1 MRKKDHPPNFK
12 ILAIIFSGSL
22 VSLFLIV
29 YFFAIKPAEEAIENA
44 RLAVEG
50 LPLEFERSSVDLTLF
65 SQTQKH
71 ESIISRTGYSNFHD
85 ICFLN
90 GNIYA
95 ASDGGLIRIRKGS
108 SSLAPEPPDPYK
120 DEKPGGAKTSKKL
133 TSLTPDERNYLR
145 RYYSGLVGR
154 KKITKLDTDYYVDAV
169 FTISDGLLENRIMAV
184 KPWNG
189 KLLVVYGNFGI
200 ALMDGKMLYNYIFK
214 QQRYNKVCAVSPDR
228 ENILMITDTAD
239 IIEFNGE
246 SFKLL
251 KNEVL
256 NPKKHIISSICRLND
271 GALIGTV
278 SSGLYYYNYDKAV
291 AEKNE
296 IFVSN
301 RINCILNSGD
311 KVFVNSESG
320 VYERGSYNDYLP
332 IVKDYPVR
340 ASAVRDDGT
349 LLCGTYFGEIL
360 EINGR
365 GGIKSTKV
373 SQQNEPVESISI
385 VNLSQSGN
393 LQEAQF
399 AVTGSEILRLNSGN
413 SLERIGLSAELNL
426 LSSNFITSLEIDNNG
441 RIWVGYFEDGIDVLD
456 SDLKVVAHL
465 ENDDV
470 RVIRHLKFDAG
481 RGLMYAAS
489 SKGVIVF
496 DSAYKYRKIDATRGL
511 ISNEVSNISLMK
523 DGAVYCTAGGVTFDQ
538 GGILR
543 SIYAFHNLANNHTY
557 CSINDSDKVYVG
569 TLGGLS
575 IIENLTVRDNLTP
588 LNSPLPNNWVTAIL
602 KDETGNIWIGTYG
615 GGISRIGKSGKWD
628 DVKFPY
634 KDIEINNNAM
644 ISSGNMLFAG
654 TLSDGIIIYDFNTEE
669 WQRFSGTLPSRNVT
683 AFLWIG
689 NKLVIGTDAGLVVSD
704 ISSYK

>member
-1 MRKKDHPPNFK
+1 MRKKVHPPKFK
-12 ILAIIFSGSL
+12 ILAIIFSISL

-29 YFFAIKPAEEAIENA
+29 YFFAIKPAQEAIEDA

-50 LPLEFERSSVDLTLF
+50 LPLEFERRVVDLAQF
-65 SQTQKH
+65 SQTKIP
-71 ESIISRTGYSNFHD
+71 EKIISLTGYSGFHD

-90 GNIYA
+90 GYIYA
-95 ASDGGLIRIRKGS
+95 ASDGGLIRIKKGS
-108 SSLAPEPPDPYK
+108 ASLTPAPPNPYR
-120 DEKPGGAKTSKKL
+120 DEKPGSGKTSKKL
-133 TSLTPDERNYLR
+133 THLTTDERNYLR

-154 KKITKLDTDYYVDAV
+154 KKVTKIDTDYYVDAV
-169 FTISDGLLENRIMAV
+169 FTISDGLLENRIKAV

-189 KLLVVYGNFGI
+189 KLLVVYDNFGI
-200 ALMDGKMLYNYIFK
+200 ALVDGKMLYNYLFK
-214 QQRYNKVCAVSPDR
+214 QQRYNKVCSVSPDR

-251 KNEVL
+251 KNEAL
-256 NPKKHIISSICRLND
+256 HPKKHVISSLCRMND

-278 SSGLYYYNYDKAV
+278 SSGLFYYNYDKAV
-291 AEKNE
+291 AEKND

-301 RINCILNSGD
+301 EINSILKFNDRIII
-311 KVFVNSESG
+311 NSESG
-320 VYERGSYNDYLP
+320 VYERRSYNDYIPL
-332 IVKDYPVR
+332 VKDYPIC
-340 ASAVRDDGT
+340 ASIVKGDGT

-360 EINGR
+360 EVNGR
-365 GGIKSTKV
+365 GGIKSVKV
-373 SQQNEPVESISI
+373 SQKNEPVESISNM
-385 VNLSQSGN
+385 NLAQGGS
-393 LQEAQF
+393 LQETQF
-399 AVTGSEILRLNSGN
+399 VITGSEVLRLHSGN
-413 SLERIGLSAELNL
+413 SVSRIGTSTELNFL
-426 LSSNFITSLEIDNNG
+426 GANFITSLEIDNIG
-441 RIWVGYFEDGIDVLD
+441 RIWIGYFENGIDVLD
-456 SDLKVVAHL
+456 SDLKVIAHL

-481 RGLMYAAS
+481 RGLMYAAA

-496 DSAYKYRKIDATRGL
+496 DSTFKYRKIDTTRGL
-511 ISNEVSNISLMK
+511 ISNEVSSVSLMK
-523 DGAVYCTAGGVTFDQ
+523 GGAVYCTAGGVTFDQ
-538 GGILR
+538 GGMLR
-543 SIYAFHNLANNHTY
+543 SIYAFHNLGNNHTY
-557 CSINDSDKVYVG
+557 CSIIDDDKVYVG

-602 KDETGNIWIGTYG
+602 KDEAGNIWIGTYG

-644 ISSGNMLFAG
+644 ILSANMLFAG
-654 TLSDGIIIYDFNTEE
+654 TLSDGIVVYNFNTKE
-669 WQRFSGTLPSRNVT
+669 WQRFSGTLPSRNIT
-683 AFLWIG
+683 SFLLLG
-689 NKLVIGTDAGLVVSD
+689 NRLVVGTDAGLRVLD